1 MEDYKEIPQD
11 NTKKLASQI
20 TQIEGNDIVID
31 DEAFNNSL
39 QVWKEITC
47 LLDKPSSDTFDKI
60 IDAIPDEENKIIP
73 SLFIETEFLT
83 KLVDILLTDGSDFES
98 QVIFVLFK
106 LSKCEEVLQHL
117 VEYHELIEHVFKF
130 IFNLENQR
138 KYAIYALTII
148 TRMLHLLTDDV
159 VNTFPV
165 EEFSNV
171 SWRSQDYF
179 LSYFT
184 ELLCTHPNSTSLKP
198 IIAFLQE
205 SIVINY
211 GAMNCVNRILKSVI
225 SYNPEKI
232 NDFVDFK
239 KSTFSPTFLGRFIVS
254 IPPVD
259 YE

>member
-60 IDAIPDEENKIIP
+60 IDAIPDEDNQIIP
-73 SLFIETEFLT
+73 SLFIETGFLT
-83 KLVDILLTDGSDFES
+83 KLVNILLIDGSDFES

-106 LSKCEEVLQHL
+106 LSKSEEVLQHL
-117 VEYHELIEHVFKF
+117 VEYQGLIEQIFKF
-130 IFNLENQR
+130 IFNHENQG
-138 KYAIYALTII
+138 KYDIYALETI
-148 TRMLHLLTDDV
+148 TQMLHLLTDDV
-159 VNTFPV
+159 VNTLPV
-165 EEFSNV
+165 EEFYHTL
-171 SWRSQDYF
+171 WPSQDYF

-184 ELLCTHPNSTSLKP
+184 ELLCTHPNTSSIKP
-198 IIAFLQE
+198 IIAFLQKN
-205 SIVINY
+205 IVINY
-211 GAMNCVNRILKSVI
+211 EAMNCLNRILKCVI